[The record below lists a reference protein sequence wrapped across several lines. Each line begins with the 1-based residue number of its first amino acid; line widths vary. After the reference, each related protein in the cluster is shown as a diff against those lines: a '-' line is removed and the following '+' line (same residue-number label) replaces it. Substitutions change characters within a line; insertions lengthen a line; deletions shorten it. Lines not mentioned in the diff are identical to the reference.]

1 MSWLPLA
8 VMALLGL
15 ACLLCARQIL
25 GFFLKG
31 MAWQQRNIGGGGTVP
46 LQIRILSSR
55 GALWFVRGLGALLL
69 LGGAIA
75 GVKAMQAADSRPAPA
90 IPR

>member
-8 VMALLGL
+8 LMLLLGL
-15 ACLLCARQIL
+15 SCLLFARQIL

-31 MAWQQRNIGGGGTVP
+31 MAWQKRHIGGGGTVP
-46 LQIRILSSR
+46 LQVRILESR
-55 GALWFVRGLGALLL
+55 GALWFVRGFGVLIL

-75 GVKAMQAADSRPAPA
+75 GFEALNGGRA
-90 IPR
+90 

>member
-8 VMALLGL
+8 LMLLLGL
-15 ACLLCARQIL
+15 SCLLFARQIL
-25 GFFLKG
+25 AFFLKG

-55 GALWFVRGLGALLL
+55 GALWFVRIFGALLL

-75 GVKAMQAADSRPAPA
+75 GLEALKGGRA
-90 IPR
+90 